1 MHEEV
6 LKRFFEGEVSAE
18 KLARD
23 IRGSVTHFDQVR
35 SSVHIVDMASEYQVT
50 RRAPILLCD
59 SVLSGALSPE
69 LLATIGF
76 ALEASDKFLWDGDE
90 HELAADVIADW
101 SCPEVNYP
109 LTVENI
115 RRFKQWLTDAEPYP
129 ARPTGQLSGGTIVS
143 VVESSRGRRR
153 KRQG

>member
-6 LKRFFEGEVSAE
+6 LRRFFEGAVSAE
-18 KLARD
+18 KLASD
-23 IRGSVTHFDQVR
+23 VRGSVTHFDQVR
-35 SSVHIVDMASEYQVT
+35 SSVRIVDMASECQVT
-50 RRAPILLCD
+50 RPALILLCD
-59 SVLSGALSPE
+59 AVLSGSLSPDS
-69 LLATIGF
+69 LATVGF

-90 HELAADVIADW
+90 DELVADIIADW

-129 ARPTGQLSGGTIVS
+129 TRPTGQLPGGTIVS
-143 VVESSRGRRR
+143 VVEKSR
-153 KRQG
+153 KR